1 MGKIKILL
9 LATLVGFSIKHFVLA
24 DNSATA
30 EIKITGK
37 VVANA
42 ELVVKIDGV
51 ESKKITLENYIKGG
65 GIKDAKLISFEL
77 KDEYSKENIVL
88 KDIEYS
94 GNTKEYY
101 KIEKVTGG
109 NGEKNFKISYNTK
122 TLDSMAHGSILEDTI
137 VFTATY
143 E

>member
-1 MGKIKILL
+1 MAKRISVFFIGIFLAITTYIL
-9 LATLVGFSIKHFVLA
+9 AENRAST
-24 DNSATA
+24 

-42 ELVVKIDGV
+42 ELVVKVDGI
-51 ESKKITLENYIKGG
+51 ESKEITLENYIKGG
-65 GIKDAKLISFEL
+65 GNKEAKLISFEL
-77 KDEYSKENIVL
+77 KDEYSKENIIL

-101 KIEKVTGG
+101 KIEKVVGG
-109 NGEKNFKISYNTK
+109 DGEKNFKISYNTK
-122 TLDSMAHGSILEDTI
+122 ILDSMEHGSILEDTI

>member
-1 MGKIKILL
+1 MKKIRILL
-9 LATLVGFSIKHFVLA
+9 LIVIVVSFLSHFLLA
-24 DNSATA
+24 DTTATA

-51 ESKKITLENYIKGG
+51 ESKEITLENYIKGG
-65 GIKDAKLISFEL
+65 GAKDAKLISFEL
-77 KDEYSKENIVL
+77 KDEYSRENIVL

-122 TLDSMAHGSILEDTI
+122 TLDTMSHGSILEDTI